1 MKNIFRVIGFGVAVM
16 AFTAISG
23 NAQTDPCEDS
33 YEVKTAALQK
43 YRDNIKE
50 PRTAAKLKI
59 ALEAGKEFI
68 AKYGKCE
75 DTEPAAKSIGN
86 RMPGIQA
93 EYEKLDR
100 YNRFDTALNNKNWA
114 ELFKVGREIMNAEP
128 DSPLALDIALGLA
141 SAGFD
146 RAAVDKV
153 DTFNRDTIE
162 MANLAI
168 SMLEAGRTSENFG
181 IGGLAIFKTKEF
193 PNSTENALG
202 WMNYIIGFVKYVRQ
216 KDTKAAVPFLYKAAT
231 KYKSA
236 TQGIPVIY
244 QMIGAWYYEELVKLD
259 KQRNDKIAAN
269 GGKDNDETIALWEL
283 ERGYLERTID
293 AFARAYK
300 ILAANAKTTAENEAK
315 NRLYAD
321 LQGYYK
327 DSFKKTDGFDAY
339 INTLLSKPM
348 PDPMSAVQPIKEEV
362 PATTTTTGATTS
374 TISTPTTTT
383 TPVTTATPASTP
395 TTNAKPNN
403 GANKKPAA
411 KPAPKKKSGR

>member
-1 MKNIFRVIGFGVAVM
+1 MKNIFRVIGFGTAII
-16 AFTAISG
+16 AFAAISG
-23 NAQTDPCEDS
+23 NAQANPCEDS

-43 YRDNIKE
+43 YRDNVKE

-59 ALEAGKEFI
+59 AIEAGKEFI

-86 RMPGIQA
+86 RLPGIQS

-100 YNRFDTALNNKNWA
+100 YDRFDAALNSKNWT
-114 ELFKVGREIMNAEP
+114 ELFKVGREIINAEP
-128 DSPLALDIALGLA
+128 NEPLALDIALALA
-141 SAGFD
+141 SVGFD
-146 RAAVDKV
+146 RAAIDKN
-153 DTFNRDTIE
+153 DAFNKDTID

-168 SMLEAGRTSENFG
+168 SMLEAGKTSENFG
-181 IGGLAIFKTKEF
+181 VGGLAVFKTKEF
-193 PNSTENALG
+193 PNTKENALG
-202 WMNYIIGFVKYVRQ
+202 WMNYIIGFIKYVRQ
-216 KDTKAAVPFLYKAAT
+216 KNTKDAVPYLYKAAT

-236 TQGIPVIY
+236 TQSIPVIY

-269 GGKDNDETIALWEL
+269 GGKDNEETTALWEL

-300 ILAANAKTTAENEAK
+300 LLSATAKTAAENEAK

-362 PATTTTTGATTS
+362 PATTTTTTTGTTTS
-374 TISTPTTTT
+374 TISTPATTT
-383 TPVTTATPASTP
+383 TPASTP